1 MISFPMDSHQ
11 FSKKEIILSYITILR
26 LVNGLVAGT
35 AAAFGIVLSIPL
47 GEQVDYLTLALV
59 VLGTMFV
66 SSQAMIF
73 NDISDREEDIV
84 NAPHRPIPSGK
95 ISVKTAKIYGIIFV
109 VLALTTAAAIDIL
122 NPELYGLTVITAI
135 IFGGSLDLYNVK
147 LKKMGFWGNLTIGFN
162 VIALFAYGS
171 IHTFLIH
178 PGMGLPW
185 IPIVVG
191 ICAGSGNVGR
201 EIIKGLPDIE
211 GDREAGVRTIAV
223 KYGPKVT
230 AIIGSL
236 FLWGLIS
243 GALIATIVPIFVG
256 TALPLY
262 LASQIIVYFIAA
274 LATFLAVA
282 ILFNQ
287 KPKWAYTTKEILLF
301 VFLAFLLV
309 FIIDKIVKLAIG

>member
-1 MISFPMDSHQ
+1 MGPHQ

-35 AAAFGIVLSIPL
+35 AAAFGIVLSLPL
-47 GEQVDYLTLALV
+47 SVKIDYLTLALV
-59 VLGTMFV
+59 VIGTIFV

-73 NDISDREEDIV
+73 NDISDRDEDKI

-95 ISVKTAKIYGIIFV
+95 ISLKTAKIYGIFFV
-109 VLALTTAAAIDIL
+109 ILALATAAAIDIL

-135 IFGGSLDLYNVK
+135 LFGGSLDLYNIK
-147 LKKMGFWGNLTIGFN
+147 LKKMGFWGNLTIGIN
-162 VIALFAYGS
+162 VVALFAYGS

-178 PGMGLPW
+178 SGIGLPW

-191 ICAGSGNVGR
+191 ACAGSGNVGR
-201 EIIKGLPDIE
+201 EVIKGLPDIE

-243 GALIATIVPIFVG
+243 GALIATILPMFVI
-256 TALPLY
+256 TTPQLY
-262 LASQIIVYFIAA
+262 LTSQIIVSLIAA
-274 LATFLAVA
+274 LAIFLAVA

-287 KPKWAYTTKEILLF
+287 KPKWAYTTKEILLI

-309 FIIDKIVKLAIG
+309 FIIDKIVKLALV

>member
-1 MISFPMDSHQ
+1 MNSHQ

-35 AAAFGIVLSIPL
+35 AAAFGIVLSLPL
-47 GEQVDYLTLALV
+47 GVKVDYLTLALV
-59 VLGTMFV
+59 IIGTIFV

-73 NDISDREEDIV
+73 NDISDREEDMI
-84 NAPHRPIPSGK
+84 NAPHRPLPSGK

-109 VLALTTAAAIDIL
+109 VLALLTSLTIDII

-147 LKKMGFWGNLTIGFN
+147 LKKMGFWGNLTIGIN
-162 VIALFAYGS
+162 VVALFAYGS

-178 PGMGLPW
+178 SGAGLAW

-191 ICAGSGNVGR
+191 ACAGSGNVGR
-201 EIIKGLPDIE
+201 EVIKGLPDIE
-211 GDREAGVRTIAV
+211 GDRKARVRTIAV
-223 KYGPKVT
+223 KFGPKVT
-230 AIIGSL
+230 AVIASL

-243 GALIATIVPIFVG
+243 GALIAAILPMYVVTTP
-256 TALPLY
+256 PLY
-262 LASQIIVYFIAA
+262 LPSQIIVYLIAI
-274 LATFLAVA
+274 LATFLAIA

-309 FIIDKIVKLAIG
+309 FIIDKIVRLSLGG

>member
-1 MISFPMDSHQ
+1 MISLPMNTHQ

-35 AAAFGIVLSIPL
+35 AAAFGIVLSLPL
-47 GEQVDYLTLALV
+47 GVQVDYLTLALV
-59 VLGTMFV
+59 VIGTIFV

-73 NDISDREEDIV
+73 NDILDREEDKI
-84 NAPHRPIPSGK
+84 NAPHRPLPSGK

-109 VLALTTAAAIDIL
+109 VLALLTAAAIDII

-135 IFGGSLDLYNVK
+135 LFGGSLDLYNIK
-147 LKKMGFWGNLTIGFN
+147 LKKMGFWGNLTIGIN

-171 IHTFLIH
+171 IHTFLVH
-178 PGMGLPW
+178 PGIGLPW

-191 ICAGSGNVGR
+191 ACAGSGNVGR
-201 EIIKGLPDIE
+201 EVIKGLPDIE

-243 GALIATIVPIFVG
+243 GALVATL
-256 TALPLY
+256 LPMFITTTPPLF
-262 LASQIIVYFIAA
+262 LPSQIIVYLIAA
-274 LATFLAVA
+274 LATFLAIT

-287 KPKWAYTTKEILLF
+287 KPKWAYTTKEILLI

-309 FIIDKIVKLAIG
+309 FIIDKIVRLAIG